1 MITQEQ
7 RDQRKRYV
15 GASDM
20 AALFG
25 LDPHGRNAHD
35 LYLDKTGQ
43 LPDSTPTKA
52 MELGTRLE
60 GYVLDWAEEGDDDW
74 DGVGA
79 LVRSPRVLLP
89 PPHAHLIAHC
99 DAVTKRDTVPVE
111 AKTHW
116 FGQTAGQWGAPGS
129 DQVPD
134 HVKIQLHAQ
143 MLCIGADL
151 GWVVALLGRGLS
163 HFLIP
168 RDESVCDLI
177 LETAKRFWEEH
188 VIPRVPPPDVLPS
201 LDSLKVLRR
210 EPKKRVEL
218 SGQLLVNWETMRSVR
233 KATEEKETRAK
244 AALLTA
250 LGDAEEAT
258 FDYEGEGEL
267 LALIGKN
274 EGTLPMI
281 TYYEQTRRSVDTK
294 RLFAEHPELKE
305 AYETTSTHR
314 VLREKKA

>member
-1 MITQEQ
+1 MSITQEQ
-7 RDQRKRYV
+7 RNQRKRYV

-43 LPDSTPTKA
+43 LPDFTPTKA
-52 MELGTRLE
+52 MQLGILLE
-60 GYVLDWAEEGDDDW
+60 SYLLDWAEKGDDDW
-74 DGVGA
+74 DGLGT
-79 LVRSPRVLLP
+79 LNRYTGSYWLDGD
-89 PPHAHLIAHC
+89 HLMAHC
-99 DAVTKRDTVPVE
+99 DATTEQDIVPVE

-116 FGQTAGQWGAPGS
+116 FGQTAGQWGSDGS

-134 HVKIQLHAQ
+134 HVKIQLHTQ
-143 MLCIGADL
+143 MLCLGAHQ

-168 RDESVCDLI
+168 REDSVCDLI

-188 VIPRVPPPDVLPS
+188 VIPRVPPPDLLPS

-218 SGQLLVNWETMRSVR
+218 SDVLYENWCSHKKTLKKQEQ
-233 KATEEKETRAK
+233 ATDRAR
-244 AALLTA
+244 AALLTK

-258 FDYEGEGEL
+258 L
-267 LALIGKN
+267 
-274 EGTLPMI
+274 GTDAEKMI
-281 TYYEQTRRSVDTK
+281 TYYKQTSRGVDSK
-294 RLFAEHPELKE
+294 RLFADRPELKA
-305 AYETTSTHR
+305 AYETTSTYR
-314 VLREKKA
+314 VLREKKV